1 MMHLKL
7 CTPTHHRATDQSFGP
22 VTVALMATEKQ
33 SEASEATRPTGVK
46 EFVFDDDGHYYVD
59 LSKDPMRS
67 MIEEDELEGDPSSDQ
82 LSNSTTGD
90 SSSDSDDDHQATDQS
105 LGSVTVALMA
115 TETKSDASE
124 ATKPTV
130 ANEFVF
136 DDDGHYDVGMIEEDD
151 QFVVLMQSMIEED
164 EPEGGSPSVQPSGS
178 TEYKASP
185 YNVEVGKDTMR
196 AQLDKARKPTCA
208 TAMQASNV
216 ADYYMTKYLS
226 KAQEAL
232 GPVPRLFIRTSFNNL
247 GESRWSVHR
256 MLQHSPEASGAMK
269 RFHDE
274 TLVSIL
280 QKMRQSGGCI
290 LTREEKKALRNTD
303 VSKKTAEEQRRR
315 LANTELWYQAAP
327 TWATVA
333 MAQVIRSRL
342 SAVKAGATLYVIPAK
357 DFVLNRPQN
366 ARLTDEYLA
375 ECISSVPNMNATGR
389 LPSIALLHIGMIV
402 RLTNTVESPEAVTD
416 STGEIVGID
425 EAHDEPTDPASR
437 HTSDRPA
444 IRILEKMPVVT
455 VKLHEVDTEYL
466 PPLACEVHAATGAMR
481 ECPQC
486 DFRAG
491 CIAVEAQQARRSF
504 PVEVQD
510 PMTDSTYTIQAQRVQ
525 LPLTIKTASTIHTL
539 QGTTA
544 EPGIIFH
551 WKFPRFFSAE
561 LRWLATYVALSRPPS
576 LKQLISVDLPDDIEA
591 LIQGGPPE
599 GILSRFDDMFKEK
612 ELDTHEKALELMRQ
626 LGWNM
631 EA

>member
-1 MMHLKL
+1 
-7 CTPTHHRATDQSFGP
+7 
-22 VTVALMATEKQ
+22 
-33 SEASEATRPTGVK
+33 
-46 EFVFDDDGHYYVD
+46 
-59 LSKDPMRS
+59 
-67 MIEEDELEGDPSSDQ
+67 
-82 LSNSTTGD
+82 
-90 SSSDSDDDHQATDQS
+90 
-105 LGSVTVALMA
+105 
-115 TETKSDASE
+115 
-124 ATKPTV
+124 
-130 ANEFVF
+130 
-136 DDDGHYDVGMIEEDD
+136 
-151 QFVVLMQSMIEED
+151 
-164 EPEGGSPSVQPSGS
+164 
-178 TEYKASP
+178 
-185 YNVEVGKDTMR
+185 
-196 AQLDKARKPTCA
+196 
-208 TAMQASNV
+208 
-216 ADYYMTKYLS
+216 
-226 KAQEAL
+226 
-232 GPVPRLFIRTSFNNL
+232 
-247 GESRWSVHR
+247 
-256 MLQHSPEASGAMK
+256 
-269 RFHDE
+269 
-274 TLVSIL
+274 
-280 QKMRQSGGCI
+280 
-290 LTREEKKALRNTD
+290 
-303 VSKKTAEEQRRR
+303 
-315 LANTELWYQAAP
+315 
-327 TWATVA
+327 

-375 ECISSVPNMNATGR
+375 ECISSVPNMNTTGR

-504 PVEVQD
+504 PVEVQE
-510 PMTDSTYTIQAQRVQ
+510 PMTDSTYTIQVQRVQ
-525 LPLTIKTASTIHTL
+525 LPMTIKTASTIHTL

>member
-33 SEASEATRPTGVK
+33 SEASEATRPTVVK

-130 ANEFVF
+130 AKEFVF

-164 EPEGGSPSVQPSGS
+164 EPEGGSPSVQLSGS

-247 GESRWSVHR
+247 GESRWTVHR
-256 MLQHSPEASGAMK
+256 MLQLAGRPTHRCLECLSRLTTMK

-315 LANTELWYQAAP
+315 LANTELCRFHLVPRPPLKIEGGTEAMLADNGNRYGKTLTPRHHPFRSPSPQLLQLPEAQRRGFAHVHYLQ
-327 TWATVA
+327 TVR
-333 MAQVIRSRL
+333 VGDYIHKYCSINSSRPL
-342 SAVKAGATLYVIPAK
+342 V
-357 DFVLNRPQN
+357 
-366 ARLTDEYLA
+366 DEYCTIYASKLG
-375 ECISSVPNMNATGR
+375 VP
-389 LPSIALLHIGMIV
+389 SWLHDG
-402 RLTNTVESPEAVTD
+402 L
-416 STGEIVGID
+416 
-425 EAHDEPTDPASR
+425 
-437 HTSDRPA
+437 
-444 IRILEKMPVVT
+444 
-455 VKLHEVDTEYL
+455 
-466 PPLACEVHAATGAMR
+466 
-481 ECPQC
+481 
-486 DFRAG
+486 
-491 CIAVEAQQARRSF
+491 
-504 PVEVQD
+504 
-510 PMTDSTYTIQAQRVQ
+510 
-525 LPLTIKTASTIHTL
+525 IKDA
-539 QGTTA
+539 
-544 EPGIIFH
+544 
-551 WKFPRFFSAE
+551 
-561 LRWLATYVALSRPPS
+561 
-576 LKQLISVDLPDDIEA
+576 D
-591 LIQGGPPE
+591 
-599 GILSRFDDMFKEK
+599 
-612 ELDTHEKALELMRQ
+612 
-626 LGWNM
+626 
-631 EA
+631 

>member
-33 SEASEATRPTGVK
+33 SEASEATRPTGIK

-105 LGSVTVALMA
+105 LGSVTIALMA

-164 EPEGGSPSVQPSGS
+164 EPEGGSPSVQLSGS

-247 GESRWSVHR
+247 GESRR
-256 MLQHSPEASGAMK
+256 TTMK

-366 ARLTDEYLA
+366 AQLTDEYLA
-375 ECISSVPNMNATGR
+375 ECISSVPNMNTTGR